1 MDKTTTQKK
10 ISNGLRYLVV
20 MSLVLGISC
29 AEKKKESSSDE
40 AVIQDIA
47 KKEMQ
52 NPEINTAKKVIYSL
66 PSPLE
71 TALLL
76 KHSNTIFDEELL
88 NPYDNASNYST
99 QKALALNLGIYL
111 ADLCYASLYDQNQ
124 TTIHYMLASQE
135 VADELGLMN
144 IIDSA
149 TKDRL
154 IAHYFDRDSVIH
166 ILSEAIM
173 NSNAFIR
180 ENNGDAISSLVL
192 YGGWIEG
199 LFLAS
204 KLAEKSPDLNQILI
218 DRIMDQGLSVEIVD
232 DMLANNQ
239 KDKNIE
245 EILTDLKLIKL
256 EFEKLRDEKEKLK
269 LQAGNE
275 PHYKNELHR
284 LFEITSQIRSK
295 YIS

>member
-10 ISNGLRYLVV
+10 ISNGLRYLVL
-20 MSLVLGISC
+20 MSLILGVSC
-29 AEKKKESSSDE
+29 AENKKEATNDE

-135 VADELGLMN
+135 VADDLGLMN

-232 DMLANNQ
+232 DMLANSQ
-239 KDKNIE
+239 KDKNID
-245 EILTDLKLIKL
+245 EILTDLKLIRL
-256 EFEKLRDEKEKLK
+256 EFEKLSSEKEKLR
-269 LQAGNE
+269 LQAGNK
-275 PHYKNELHR
+275 PQYKEELHR
-284 LFEITSQIRSK
+284 LFEITSKIRSK